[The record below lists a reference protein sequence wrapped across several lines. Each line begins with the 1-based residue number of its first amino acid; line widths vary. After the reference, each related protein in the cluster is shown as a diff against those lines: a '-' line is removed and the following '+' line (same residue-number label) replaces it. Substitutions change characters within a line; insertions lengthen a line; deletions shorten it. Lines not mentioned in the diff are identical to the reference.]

1 MAASIMDAFRLDGRV
16 AIVTG
21 GSRGIGFGI
30 ARGLGQAGADV
41 VLVARRPDVGDEAVR
56 LLTDDGVKAQG
67 VWGDVANDGFRV
79 ELVKHVLDTHGHVDV
94 LVNNAGTTVRVP
106 SEECDIADWDRV
118 LDVNLR
124 SVFSMC
130 QLVGRSM
137 LEAGRGSIINICSL
151 TSEMSRPTIAAYAS
165 SKGAVKLLTMT
176 LAVEWAGRGVRV
188 NGIGPGYIETDLT
201 EPMLANPELKGWV
214 DSRIPMKRWG
224 MPDDL
229 AGAAVFLASDASGYL
244 TGQILYIDGGWLAG

>member
-1 MAASIMDAFRLDGRV
+1 MTDSIMEAFRLDGRV

-30 ARGLGQAGADV
+30 ARGLGQAGASV

-56 LLTDDGVKAQG
+56 LLTSEGINAKG
-67 VWGDVANDGFRV
+67 VWGDVASDSVRRQIV
-79 ELVKHVLDTHGHVDV
+79 DRALEWHGHIDV
-94 LVNNAGTTVRVP
+94 LVNNAGTTVRTP
-106 SEECDIADWDRV
+106 SDECSLDDWDRV
-118 LDVNLR
+118 MDVNVR
-124 SVFSMC
+124 SVFAMC
-130 QLVGRSM
+130 QLVGRHM
-137 LEAGRGSIINICSL
+137 LEASRGSIINICSL

-165 SKGAVKLLTMT
+165 SKGAVKLLTKT
-176 LAVEWAGRGVRV
+176 LAVEWAERGVRV

-201 EPMLANPELKGWV
+201 GPMLDNPELKGWV

-224 MPDDL
+224 RPEDL
-229 AGAAVFLASDASGYL
+229 AGAAVFLASDASSYL